1 MDVLKNVK
9 QILGFHDDSED
20 ELLQSIIAVITDR
33 LLAKLGGELFEIPKE
48 LNYIVVEASI
58 SRFNRVNDEGK
69 KSASESDVSATY
81 ETDDLAPFLDDIQE
95 WLTRNDSG
103 KRRFMMY

>member
-33 LLAKLGGELFEIPKE
+33 LLAKLGGELCEIPKE

-81 ETDDLAPFLDDIQE
+81 ETDDLAPFLDDIQD
-95 WLTRNDSG
+95 WLAKNDAN
-103 KRRFMMY
+103 KRRFHFY

>member
-69 KSASESDVSATY
+69 KSSSESDVSATY
-81 ETDDLAPFLDDIQE
+81 ETDDLAPFLDDIQD
-95 WLTRNDSG
+95 WLAKNDAN
-103 KRRFMMY
+103 KRRFHFY